1 MTNEEALNILYINM
15 SSVNLHGFCSY
26 ILNPTANNECI
37 ELCKKSLEKQI
48 PKKPLNIEETKYK
61 VSYKCPVCGTLH
73 VNNWCGTEWK
83 LPFCSICGQ
92 ALDWNAHPT
101 EKGGAE

>member
-1 MTNEEALNILYINM
+1 MTNEERAQIAIDAMKYFKQILYNGIYGEFVGN
-15 SSVNLHGFCSY
+15 FD
-26 ILNPTANNECI
+26 TAI
-37 ELCKKSLEKQI
+37 SALEKQI
-48 PKKPLNIEETKYK
+48 SKKPLNIEETKYK
-61 VSYKCPVCGTLH
+61 VSYKCPVCRTLH

-101 EKGGAE
+101 EKGGVEE